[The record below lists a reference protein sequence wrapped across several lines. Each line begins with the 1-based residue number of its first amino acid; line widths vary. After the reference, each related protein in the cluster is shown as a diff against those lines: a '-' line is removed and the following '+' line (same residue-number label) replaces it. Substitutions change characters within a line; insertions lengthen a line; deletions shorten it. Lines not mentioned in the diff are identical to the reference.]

1 MNRNLNLELKT
12 CNYFINYAQN
22 NPKKKII
29 DLKNYQK
36 YNHNFNKVSFQ
47 NEKSKK
53 LFKKI
58 PTEKYKSKKSISPKA
73 NEKNIK
79 AILSPNSKVKI
90 SYLKHFNNNSIYYSN
105 HKTNKFGSI
114 YKKQNLNTDVKSS
127 NPKYVFIRNKSY
139 LHNVINLKKNKLSA
153 YNKIKNKN
161 ENSQNNS
168 IISEIKKFNI
178 FFNYHFLNK
187 NNEAK
192 TEQNNNNKNSNQI
205 IKMGNNSQSKKTL
218 LNILSSKNIFE
229 PPQNNENINTLNTS
243 RLNKTNKI
251 KVFKIYKFPEVIN
264 LDEYMKISKIGSGSF
279 GKIFKVKWNKNNG
292 NYAMKEM
299 HFQSKDNIMYLR
311 ERVKLIIDF
320 LKNSKCEGLI
330 QIYGDH
336 YFKRG
341 KDYFYYEIMEL
352 AQRDWEQEINIR
364 KSNFNYYSEKEIL
377 NIMFQLIKTL
387 SLLQQHHITHR
398 DIKLQNILLINKRYK
413 ICDFGESRK
422 LCQKGTIVQPV
433 RGSELYMSPILFNGL
448 NEKLLQVKHN
458 TYKSDVFSLGMCIL
472 YAATLTEDSLYDIRE
487 LNNMTNIRKVLENY
501 LYKKYSTVVIEI
513 LLFMLEIE
521 EKKRPDFIQLEKIIS
536 KVKIK
541 N

>member
-1 MNRNLNLELKT
+1 MKRNLNLELKT

-22 NPKKKII
+22 NSNKII
-29 DLKNYQK
+29 IDIKNYQK
-36 YNHNFNKVSFQ
+36 HNHNFNKVSFQ
-47 NEKSKK
+47 NGKSKK
-53 LFKKI
+53 LFVNI
-58 PTEKYKSKKSISPKA
+58 PTEKYKSKKNISPKA
-73 NEKNIK
+73 NENNIK
-79 AILSPNSKVKI
+79 SILSPNSKVKI

-105 HKTNKFGSI
+105 HKTNNFGSI
-114 YKKQNLNTDVKSS
+114 YKKQNLNTDLKSS
-127 NPKYVFIRNKSY
+127 NPKGVILRNKSY
-139 LHNVINLKKNKLSA
+139 LHNVINLKKNKLYI
-153 YNKIKNKN
+153 YNKIKKKDEHSKN
-161 ENSQNNS
+161 TS
-168 IISEIKKFNI
+168 IITEIKKFNI
-178 FFNYHFLNK
+178 FFKYQFMNK

-192 TEQNNNNKNSNQI
+192 TEQNNNNKSSSQV
-205 IKMGNNSQSKKTL
+205 IKKENNSQSKKKL
-218 LNILSSKNIFE
+218 LNIISSKNIFE
-229 PPQNNENINTLNTS
+229 PTQNNENINTLNTS
-243 RLNKTNKI
+243 RVNKANKI
-251 KVFKIYKFPEVIN
+251 KIFRIYKFPEVIN
-264 LDEYMKISKIGSGSF
+264 PDEYKKISKIGSGSF

-299 HFQSKDNIMYLR
+299 HFQSKDNIIYLR

-320 LKNSKCEGLI
+320 LKNSKCDGLI
-330 QIYGDH
+330 QIYGDY
-336 YFKRG
+336 YFKKG

-364 KSNFNYYSEKEIL
+364 KNNLNYYSEKEIL

-422 LCQKGTIVQPV
+422 LSQKGTIVQPV

-448 NEKLLQVKHN
+448 NEKLMQVKHN

-472 YAATLTEDSLYDIRE
+472 YATTLTEDSLYDIRE
-487 LNNMTNIRKVLENY
+487 FYNMTNIRKVLENY
-501 LYKKYSTVVIEI
+501 LYKKYSTVIIEI

-536 KVKIK
+536 KIKI
-541 N
+541 